1 MNKIPKW
8 LMFVLALLLTV
19 EVTALCFNISSC
31 MLKSCGSSEDRKTK
45 DEWIT
50 EVANAEIEKNIYFGF
65 TETTYPLATTI
76 SPAKQSEQSQ
86 YNYVFIQIRSIN
98 EYDTIALCCVYLK
111 VVVSDNLSDS
121 KKIKQSQI
129 LIQPIDTKI
138 KVFYN

>member
-8 LMFVLALLLTV
+8 FMFVLALLLTV
-19 EVTALCFNISSC
+19 EVTALGFNISSC
-31 MLKSCGSSEDRKTK
+31 MLKSCDSSEDRKTK

-65 TETTYPLATTI
+65 TKTAYPI
-76 SPAKQSEQSQ
+76 SSSIVQKTDDVYA
-86 YNYVFIQIRSIN
+86 FIQIRAIN
-98 EYDTIALCCVYLK
+98 EYTTIALCCVYLK
-111 VVVSDNLSDS
+111 VVVPNNLSDS

>member
-1 MNKIPKW
+1 
-8 LMFVLALLLTV
+8 MFKKKSILCVLLAIMFIIAT
-19 EVTALCFNISSC
+19 SC
-31 MLKSCGSSEDRKTK
+31 ANQSGQDRIVKTK

-86 YNYVFIQIRSIN
+86 YDYVFIQIRSIN
-98 EYDTIALCCVYLK
+98 EFDTIALCCVYLI

-138 KVFYN
+138 KVFYI

>member
-8 LMFVLALLLTV
+8 LMFVLALLLV
-19 EVTALCFNISSC
+19 LEIVALGFNISSC
-31 MLKSCGSSEDRKTK
+31 MPESCGSSEDRKTK

-65 TETTYPLATTI
+65 TKTAYPI
-76 SPAKQSEQSQ
+76 SSSIVQKTDDVYA
-86 YNYVFIQIRSIN
+86 FIQIRAIN
-98 EYDTIALCCVYLK
+98 EYTTIALCCVYLK
-111 VVVSDNLSDS
+111 VVVPDNLSDS

>member
-1 MNKIPKW
+1 MSKIPKW
-8 LMFVLALLLTV
+8 LMFVLASLWIL
-19 EVTALCFNISSC
+19 EVVALGFNISSC

-65 TETTYPLATTI
+65 TKTAYPI
-76 SPAKQSEQSQ
+76 SSSIVQKTDDVYA
-86 YNYVFIQIRSIN
+86 FIQIRAIN
-98 EYDTIALCCVYLK
+98 EYTTIALCCVYLK
-111 VVVSDNLSDS
+111 VVVPDNLSDS

-129 LIQPIDTKI
+129 LIQPIDTQI

>member
-8 LMFVLALLLTV
+8 LMFVLALLLV
-19 EVTALCFNISSC
+19 LEVVALGFNISSC

-65 TETTYPLATTI
+65 TKTAYPI
-76 SPAKQSEQSQ
+76 SSSIVQKTDDVYA
-86 YNYVFIQIRSIN
+86 FIQIRAIN
-98 EYDTIALCCVYLK
+98 EYTTIALCCVYLK
-111 VVVSDNLSDS
+111 VVVPDNLSDS

-129 LIQPIDTKI
+129 LIQPIDTQI

>member
-1 MNKIPKW
+1 
-8 LMFVLALLLTV
+8 MFVLASLWILAV
-19 EVTALCFNISSC
+19 AALGFNISSC

-50 EVANAEIEKNIYFGF
+50 EVANTEIEKNIYFGF
-65 TETTYPLATTI
+65 TKTAYPI
-76 SPAKQSEQSQ
+76 SSSIIQKTDDVYA
-86 YNYVFIQIRSIN
+86 FIQIRAIN
-98 EYDTIALCCVYLK
+98 EYTTIALCCVYLK
-111 VVVSDNLSDS
+111 VVVPDNLSDS

>member
-1 MNKIPKW
+1 MSKIPKW
-8 LMFVLALLLTV
+8 LMFVLASLWIL
-19 EVTALCFNISSC
+19 EVVALGFNISSC

-65 TETTYPLATTI
+65 TKTAYPI
-76 SPAKQSEQSQ
+76 SSSIVQKTDNVYA
-86 YNYVFIQIRSIN
+86 FIQIRAIN
-98 EYDTIALCCVYLK
+98 EYTTIALCCVYLK
-111 VVVSDNLSDS
+111 VVVPDNLSDS

-129 LIQPIDTKI
+129 LIQPIDTQI

>member
-8 LMFVLALLLTV
+8 LMFVLALLLV
-19 EVTALCFNISSC
+19 LEVAALGFNISSC
-31 MLKSCGSSEDRKTK
+31 MPESCGSSEDRKTK

-65 TETTYPLATTI
+65 TKTAYPI
-76 SPAKQSEQSQ
+76 SSSIVQKTDDVYA
-86 YNYVFIQIRSIN
+86 FIQIRAIN
-98 EYDTIALCCVYLK
+98 EYTTIALCCVYLK
-111 VVVSDNLSDS
+111 VVVPDNLSDS

>member
-8 LMFVLALLLTV
+8 LMFVLASLLVL
-19 EVTALCFNISSC
+19 ALGFNISSC

-45 DEWIT
+45 NEWIT

-86 YNYVFIQIRSIN
+86 YDYVFIQIRSIN

-111 VVVSDNLSDS
+111 VVVSNDLSDS

>member
-8 LMFVLALLLTV
+8 LMFVLASLLVL
-19 EVTALCFNISSC
+19 EVAALGFNISSC
-31 MLKSCGSSEDRKTK
+31 MPESCGSSKDRKTK

-65 TETTYPLATTI
+65 TKTAYPI
-76 SPAKQSEQSQ
+76 SSSIVQKTDDVYA
-86 YNYVFIQIRSIN
+86 FIQIRAIN
-98 EYDTIALCCVYLK
+98 EYTTIALCCVYLK
-111 VVVSDNLSDS
+111 VVVPDNLSDS

>member
-1 MNKIPKW
+1 MNSKLPKW

-19 EVTALCFNISSC
+19 EVTALGFNISSC
-31 MLKSCGSSEDRKTK
+31 MLKSCGSSEDCKTK

-65 TETTYPLATTI
+65 TKTAYPI
-76 SPAKQSEQSQ
+76 SSSIVQKTDDVYA
-86 YNYVFIQIRSIN
+86 FIQIRSIN

-111 VVVSDNLSDS
+111 VVVPDNLSDS

>member
-8 LMFVLALLLTV
+8 LMFVLALLLV
-19 EVTALCFNISSC
+19 LEVAALGFNISSC

-65 TETTYPLATTI
+65 TKTAYPI
-76 SPAKQSEQSQ
+76 SSSIVQKTDDVYA
-86 YNYVFIQIRSIN
+86 FIQIRAIN
-98 EYDTIALCCVYLK
+98 EYTTIALCCVYLK
-111 VVVSDNLSDS
+111 VVVPDNLSDS

-129 LIQPIDTKI
+129 LIQPIDTQI

>member
-1 MNKIPKW
+1 
-8 LMFVLALLLTV
+8 MFVLASLWIL
-19 EVTALCFNISSC
+19 EVVALGFNISSC

-65 TETTYPLATTI
+65 TKTAYPI
-76 SPAKQSEQSQ
+76 SSSIVQKTDDVYA
-86 YNYVFIQIRSIN
+86 FIQIRAIN
-98 EYDTIALCCVYLK
+98 EYTTIALCCVYLK
-111 VVVSDNLSDS
+111 VVVPDNLSDS

>member
-1 MNKIPKW
+1 
-8 LMFVLALLLTV
+8 MFVLALLLV
-19 EVTALCFNISSC
+19 LEVTALGFNISSC

-65 TETTYPLATTI
+65 TKTAYPI
-76 SPAKQSEQSQ
+76 SSSIVQKTDDVYA
-86 YNYVFIQIRSIN
+86 FIQIRAIN
-98 EYDTIALCCVYLK
+98 EYTTIALCCVYLK
-111 VVVSDNLSDS
+111 VVVPDNLSDS

>member
-8 LMFVLALLLTV
+8 LMFVLASLLVLEIV
-19 EVTALCFNISSC
+19 ALGFNISSC
-31 MLKSCGSSEDRKTK
+31 MPESCGSSKDRKTK

-65 TETTYPLATTI
+65 TKTAYPI
-76 SPAKQSEQSQ
+76 SSSIVQKTDDVYA
-86 YNYVFIQIRSIN
+86 FIQIRAIN
-98 EYDTIALCCVYLK
+98 EYTTIALCCVYLK
-111 VVVSDNLSDS
+111 VVVPDNLSDS

-129 LIQPIDTKI
+129 LIQPIDTQI

>member
-1 MNKIPKW
+1 MNSKLPKW
-8 LMFVLALLLTV
+8 LMFVLALLLV
-19 EVTALCFNISSC
+19 LEVAALGFNISSC
-31 MLKSCGSSEDRKTK
+31 MPESCGSSEDRKTK

-50 EVANAEIEKNIYFGF
+50 EIANAEIEKNIYFGF
-65 TETTYPLATTI
+65 TKTAYPI
-76 SPAKQSEQSQ
+76 SSSIVQKTDDVYA
-86 YNYVFIQIRSIN
+86 FIQIRAIN

-129 LIQPIDTKI
+129 LIQPIDTNI

>member
-8 LMFVLALLLTV
+8 LMFVLALLLV
-19 EVTALCFNISSC
+19 LEVVALGFNISSC
-31 MLKSCGSSEDRKTK
+31 MPESCGSSEDRKTK

-65 TETTYPLATTI
+65 TKTAYPI
-76 SPAKQSEQSQ
+76 SSSIVQKTDDVYA
-86 YNYVFIQIRSIN
+86 FIQIRAIN
-98 EYDTIALCCVYLK
+98 EYTTIALCCVYLK
-111 VVVSDNLSDS
+111 VVVPDNLSDA

>member
-1 MNKIPKW
+1 
-8 LMFVLALLLTV
+8 MFVLASLCVLEIV
-19 EVTALCFNISSC
+19 ALGFNISSC

-65 TETTYPLATTI
+65 TKTAYPI
-76 SPAKQSEQSQ
+76 SSSIVQKTDDVYA
-86 YNYVFIQIRSIN
+86 FIQIRAIN

-111 VVVSDNLSDS
+111 VVVPDNLSDS

>member
-8 LMFVLALLLTV
+8 LMFVLALLLV
-19 EVTALCFNISSC
+19 LEVAALGFNISSC
-31 MLKSCGSSEDRKTK
+31 MPESCGSSKDRKTK

-65 TETTYPLATTI
+65 TKTAYPI
-76 SPAKQSEQSQ
+76 SSSIVQKTDDVYA
-86 YNYVFIQIRSIN
+86 FIQIRSIN
-98 EYDTIALCCVYLK
+98 EYTTIALCCVYLK
-111 VVVSDNLSDS
+111 VVVPDNLSDS

-129 LIQPIDTKI
+129 LIQPIDTQI

>member
-8 LMFVLALLLTV
+8 LMFVMALLLV
-19 EVTALCFNISSC
+19 LEVVALGFNISSC
-31 MLKSCGSSEDRKTK
+31 MPESCGSSEDRKTK

-65 TETTYPLATTI
+65 TKTAYPI
-76 SPAKQSEQSQ
+76 SSSIVQKTDDVYA
-86 YNYVFIQIRSIN
+86 FIQIRAIN
-98 EYDTIALCCVYLK
+98 EYTTIALCCVYLK
-111 VVVSDNLSDS
+111 VVVPNNLFDS

>member
-1 MNKIPKW
+1 
-8 LMFVLALLLTV
+8 MFVLALLLTV
-19 EVTALCFNISSC
+19 EVTALGFNISSC
-31 MLKSCGSSEDRKTK
+31 MLKSCGSSEDCKTK

-65 TETTYPLATTI
+65 TKTAYPI
-76 SPAKQSEQSQ
+76 SSSIVQKTDDVYA
-86 YNYVFIQIRSIN
+86 FIQIRSIN
-98 EYDTIALCCVYLK
+98 EYTTIALCCVYLK
-111 VVVSDNLSDS
+111 VVVPDDLSNS

>member
-1 MNKIPKW
+1 
-8 LMFVLALLLTV
+8 MFVLALLLTV
-19 EVTALCFNISSC
+19 EVVALGFNISSC
-31 MLKSCGSSEDRKTK
+31 MPESCGSSEDRKTK

-65 TETTYPLATTI
+65 TKTAYPI
-76 SPAKQSEQSQ
+76 SSSIVQKTDDVYA
-86 YNYVFIQIRSIN
+86 FIQIRSIN

-111 VVVSDNLSDS
+111 VVVPDNLSDS

>member
-8 LMFVLALLLTV
+8 LMFVLASLWILAV
-19 EVTALCFNISSC
+19 AALGFNISSC
-31 MLKSCGSSEDRKTK
+31 MPESCGSSEDCKTK

-65 TETTYPLATTI
+65 TKTAYPI
-76 SPAKQSEQSQ
+76 SSSIVQKTDDVYA
-86 YNYVFIQIRSIN
+86 FIQIRAIN
-98 EYDTIALCCVYLK
+98 EYTTIALCCVYLK
-111 VVVSDNLSDS
+111 VVVPDNLSDS

-129 LIQPIDTKI
+129 LIQPIDTQI

>member
-8 LMFVLALLLTV
+8 LMFVLASLLVL
-19 EVTALCFNISSC
+19 EVVALGFNISSC

-50 EVANAEIEKNIYFGF
+50 EVANTEIEKNIYFGF
-65 TETTYPLATTI
+65 TKTAYPI
-76 SPAKQSEQSQ
+76 SSSIVQKTDDVYA
-86 YNYVFIQIRSIN
+86 FIQIRAIN
-98 EYDTIALCCVYLK
+98 EYTTIALCCVYLK
-111 VVVSDNLSDS
+111 VVVPDNLSDS

-129 LIQPIDTKI
+129 LIQPIDTQI

>member
-8 LMFVLALLLTV
+8 LMFVLASLWILAV
-19 EVTALCFNISSC
+19 AALGFNISSC

-65 TETTYPLATTI
+65 TKTAYPI
-76 SPAKQSEQSQ
+76 SSSIVQKTDDVYA
-86 YNYVFIQIRSIN
+86 FIQIRAIN
-98 EYDTIALCCVYLK
+98 EYTTIALCCVYLK
-111 VVVSDNLSDS
+111 VVVPDNLSDS

-129 LIQPIDTKI
+129 LIQPIDTQI

>member
-19 EVTALCFNISSC
+19 EVVALGFNISSC
-31 MLKSCGSSEDRKTK
+31 MPESCGSSANRKTK

-65 TETTYPLATTI
+65 TKTAYPI
-76 SPAKQSEQSQ
+76 SSSIVQKTDDVYA
-86 YNYVFIQIRSIN
+86 FIQIRAIN
-98 EYDTIALCCVYLK
+98 EYTTIALCCVYLK

>member
-1 MNKIPKW
+1 
-8 LMFVLALLLTV
+8 MFVLALLWVLEIV
-19 EVTALCFNISSC
+19 ALGFNISSC
-31 MLKSCGSSEDRKTK
+31 MLKSCGFSEDRKTK

-65 TETTYPLATTI
+65 TKTAYPI
-76 SPAKQSEQSQ
+76 SSSIVQQTDDVYA
-86 YNYVFIQIRSIN
+86 FIQIRSIN

-111 VVVSDNLSDS
+111 VVVPDNLSDS